1 MKSNLFFPIA
11 LALALG
17 AVVVLGAFFVIS
29 YNGLIQKDETVKQA
43 WSDIDAQLQRRA
55 ELIPN
60 LVSTVKGYAAHEEK
74 IFTQVAQARENLV
87 KATTPTDKAA
97 ADAELKTAVGRL
109 LAIAESYPELKAA
122 DAFVRLQDELA
133 GTENRIAVARTRY
146 NEAVKVYNAAIRG
159 IPGSF
164 YAKSLKLEP
173 AAFYEVPAGR
183 DSVEKVPEVQF

>member
-1 MKSNLFFPIA
+1 MKAFVRFLIVLLIIAAVIA
-11 LALALG
+11 LSGL
-17 AVVVLGAFFVIS
+17 VS
-29 YNGLIQKDETVKQA
+29 YNGLIRKDETVKQT

-60 LVSTVKGYAAHEEK
+60 LVNTVKGYATHEEK
-74 IFTQVAQARENLV
+74 IFTEVAQARENLV
-87 KATTPTDKAA
+87 KAATPADKAA
-97 ADAELKTAVGRL
+97 ADAELNSALGRL
-109 LAIAESYPELKAA
+109 LAISESYPELKAA

-146 NEAVKVYNAAIRG
+146 NEAVKIFNAAIRG

-164 YAKSLKLEP
+164 YAKSLGFEP

-183 DSVEKVPEVQF
+183 ESVDIAPEVQF

>member
-1 MKSNLFFPIA
+1 MKSNFLPIVLV
-11 LALALG
+11 LAFGTVL
-17 AVVVLGAFFVIS
+17 VLGAFFIVS

-87 KATTPTDKAA
+87 KAATPADKAA
-97 ADAELKTAVGRL
+97 ADAELTTAVGRL

-173 AAFYEVPAGR
+173 AAFYEVPA
-183 DSVEKVPEVQF
+183 DHAPVEVVPEVQF